1 MLINYIE
8 FFPKAQT
15 FIARQLREAVDVPV
29 IIHYAVAD
37 APPVL
42 FFGGPVLALFD
53 DSLLWRKTPMTQGH
67 GSWTGA
73 GARADSLQIPYMMQC
88 NF

>member
-53 DSLLWRKTPMTQGH
+53 DSLLWRKIAYDTR
-67 GSWTGA
+67 
-73 GARADSLQIPYMMQC
+73 ARLMDWC
-88 NF
+88 WRRGR